1 MTFVSRRKPFTR
13 NRSAVQMSGHA
24 RGQVPLRR
32 AAKRGGSRRVRLRSL
47 PERARP
53 RFRAVAVVPRPS
65 LPPRGASEQASAAG
79 ERPGAEPRSQRAW
92 CRVPLPGGGD
102 ERREV
107 STCGLRSRWSCFRER
122 CRKNGSC
129 TNPRQS
135 EPRSYLAL
143 ASRSRAMPVP
153 TGRTGQR
160 SAFPCLHPMRVSGS
174 TRSAA
179 LRAACRPEVG
189 GPLPARHS
197 GCWRSRAPSVA
208 EQVREEQ
215 HHSREEGDDQ
225 RERQHE
231 R

>member
-1 MTFVSRRKPFTR
+1 
-13 NRSAVQMSGHA
+13 MSGHA
-24 RGQVPLRR
+24 RVQVPLRR

-92 CRVPLPGGGD
+92 CRAPLPGGGD
-102 ERREV
+102 ERREAW
-107 STCGLRSRWSCFRER
+107 SCGLRSRWACFRER
-122 CRKNGSC
+122 CRKHKSC
-129 TNPRQS
+129 TNPRRS
-135 EPRSYLAL
+135 APRSSSAL

-160 SAFPCLHPMRVSGS
+160 SAFPCLHPMRVNGS

-197 GCWRSRAPSVA
+197 DCWRSLSPSVP
-208 EQVREEQ
+208 EQVGQEE
-215 HHSREEGDDQ
+215 HHARQERDDQ
-225 RERQHE
+225 GECEHERQVGPE
-231 R
+231 RAGDLGGLDASHR